1 MPAGIGSSQPPTCKP
16 EMDKQKKI
24 KWGGE
29 AGRETHFDFKAYEC
43 IKTLELCVET
53 FKDCLVYTF

>member
-24 KWGGE
+24 KWGGGKQE
-29 AGRETHFDFKAYEC
+29 GKHILILKHMN
-43 IKTLELCVET
+43 V
-53 FKDCLVYTF
+53 